1 MAGRH
6 SKRGAHAP
14 VPEQREP
21 RPARVTDAPT
31 SNRSRWRRSSARA
44 VVPVPRPP
52 GIEVVDA
59 ETGMAH
65 QVSAEELRAGRAR
78 GDYQG
83 FCGARFLAASMVE
96 PGRGRRPGCVS

>member
-1 MAGRH
+1 
-6 SKRGAHAP
+6 

-21 RPARVTDAPT
+21 CPAGVTDART
-31 SNRSRWRRSSARA
+31 SDRSRWRRSSTRA
-44 VVPVPRPP
+44 VVPVSRLP
-52 GIEVVDA
+52 GIKMVDA

-65 QVSAEELRAGRAR
+65 QVSAEELRAGRGR

-96 PGRGRRPGCVS
+96 PGRGRCPGCVS